1 MLLFVIAPLMFI
13 VASVRQT
20 LVTHFG
26 HHDETGLCALSTWYF
41 STSIVMETFKLVYKY
56 VETDVVGY
64 KAEPQFA
71 PWPYD
76 YWNTPRHEPTSLWS
90 LVAPFYTPDT
100 GVRTVYSPYGTLSL
114 DGFAPSGPSSA
125 VPPVHALDAGL
136 SIGDWSMGYAPR
148 PIPPRRWSSTAVG
161 RFETAEDV
169 VPAPSDLAASIPSPD
184 AWAFDGPS
192 PTPSPGVT
200 PAHGAT
206 VSMSVSDVA
215 PSLLLSSAGSESAV
229 ATPAP
234 TCEVAAPSLAQP
246 ADHKLAIEPG
256 PVDHRPGRG
265 DGYYARFPQEPESAT
280 AAELAE
286 VRDLLVQLKDIQ
298 HILDQFGLS
307 PEQLRDYIEAAVAAQ
322 DAPVQETSQR
332 VLEGRPDHE
341 ASRAQEPR
349 PLNEAEP
356 VVEVHQ
362 SVVTSP
368 MVPSPADSR
377 TRPDSYSEASAST
390 WSHEPSG
397 SSMSSDLPAARV
409 SSSPEDVFQGE
420 RPPVAGSDDSMDAA
434 GQYPRHLSPTQSS
447 WTGSSPSDEIWG
459 NAKRIELNA
468 SPLAHKSTMAGLLLD
483 LPRRPPRIKVRR
495 SGPSVE
501 SSASIEELSS
511 MDFEPDTT
519 LSPVPAGRGPVSGFH
534 YSPVLARPSAPEPD
548 TTVEVENSV
557 TVRKREWLDKW
568 HREREARDRC

>member
-1 MLLFVIAPLMFI
+1 MFI

-90 LVAPFYTPDT
+90 LVAPFYTPT
-100 GVRTVYSPYGTLSL
+100 PVCGLFTVPTERSRST
-114 DGFAPSGPSSA
+114 
-125 VPPVHALDAGL
+125 DAGL

-234 TCEVAAPSLAQP
+234 TCEVAAHPSRSRRIISWLLSLALSITVQVVVTVC
-246 ADHKLAIEPG
+246 LS
-256 PVDHRPGRG
+256 R
-265 DGYYARFPQEPESAT
+265 YYARFPQEPESAT

-332 VLEGRPDHE
+332 VLEGGLITRPH
-341 ASRAQEPR
+341 ARKPR

-377 TRPDSYSEASAST
+377 TRPDSYSEASASR
-390 WSHEPSG
+390 SDMVARAIRLFHELGPAG
-397 SSMSSDLPAARV
+397 SPRLEQPRGCLPRGTAA
-409 SSSPEDVFQGE
+409 
-420 RPPVAGSDDSMDAA
+420 VAGSDDSMDAA